1 MLSVSVDFNQT
12 RKGHILIF
20 RVVKIRVKIL
30 PPGAAGTKSFI
41 LFSHH
46 ETKGFAVRFLRT
58 WCCRAC
64 EIKIPQTASD
74 YVFGMTGASKSV
86 AGAQSPSEARRLT
99 AAPRGLYEA
108 YGASEAIFTLE
119 NAASAPL
126 TDHEDRNPSLGTEHV
141 LFPRA
146 DTSPD

>member
-1 MLSVSVDFNQT
+1 
-12 RKGHILIF
+12 
-20 RVVKIRVKIL
+20 
-30 PPGAAGTKSFI
+30 
-41 LFSHH
+41 
-46 ETKGFAVRFLRT
+46 
-58 WCCRAC
+58 
-64 EIKIPQTASD
+64 
-74 YVFGMTGASKSV
+74 MTGASKSV

-126 TDHEDRNPSLGTEHV
+126 NDHEDRNPSLGTEHV

-146 DTSPD
+146 DTSPDQTVWGFFFDSYRCPFNAYGKFPC

>member
-1 MLSVSVDFNQT
+1 
-12 RKGHILIF
+12 
-20 RVVKIRVKIL
+20 
-30 PPGAAGTKSFI
+30 
-41 LFSHH
+41 
-46 ETKGFAVRFLRT
+46 
-58 WCCRAC
+58 
-64 EIKIPQTASD
+64 
-74 YVFGMTGASKSV
+74 MTGASKSV

-126 TDHEDRNPSLGTEHV
+126 NDHEDRNPSLGTEHV

-146 DTSPD
+146 DTSPDQTVWVSFLIVTVVPSTLTVNFPVEESAGL